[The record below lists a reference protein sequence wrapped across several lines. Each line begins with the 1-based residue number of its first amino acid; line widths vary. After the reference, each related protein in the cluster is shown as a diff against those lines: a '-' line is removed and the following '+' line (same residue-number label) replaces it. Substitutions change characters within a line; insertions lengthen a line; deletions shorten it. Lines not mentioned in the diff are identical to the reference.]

1 MTSRTLISPVIV
13 LFSSFAVWAIEP
25 SSTDL
30 WDVSRG
36 TSIIRH
42 SAVDNCSGDP
52 SAPFD
57 VRKVFGGGALDC
69 PAEVGSIVFSDLAG
83 PGFVNFIEWRTQQPV
98 TLRSFNLW
106 ASGDGASDRR
116 EMGQFR
122 LKTKSPGSSVFDI
135 VIHSFTPTR
144 PYTYVGET
152 YGLLVSTDVRP
163 TVGQEFRAEF
173 TNPDPVLWAPRVKE
187 LDGFDTFIGP
197 KLEIRVS
204 EVELAWPTV
213 EGVRYQVEVLEPTP
227 GANWQT
233 YGAAILGTGSRIVL
247 REPIP
252 ADAGSR
258 LFRIRPLD

>member
-1 MTSRTLISPVIV
+1 MNPQSMIGPVIV
-13 LFSSFAVWAIEP
+13 LLSSVSMWAIEP

-42 SAVDNCSGDP
+42 SAVDNCGRDP
-52 SAPFD
+52 SSPFD

-106 ASGDGASDRR
+106 AAGDGASDRR

-122 LKTKSPGSSVFDI
+122 LRTKSPGSSVFDI
-135 VIHSFTPTR
+135 LIHSFSPTH
-144 PYTYVGET
+144 PYTYVGGT

-173 TNPDPVLWAPRVKE
+173 TNPDPVLWAPRVIE

-197 KLEIRVS
+197 KLDIRVS
-204 EVELAWPTV
+204 EVELSWPTV
-213 EGVRYQVEVLEPTP
+213 EGVRYQVEVLIPGA
-227 GANWQT
+227 GANWQA

-247 REPIP
+247 RDLVP
-252 ADAGSR
+252 DDTGSR